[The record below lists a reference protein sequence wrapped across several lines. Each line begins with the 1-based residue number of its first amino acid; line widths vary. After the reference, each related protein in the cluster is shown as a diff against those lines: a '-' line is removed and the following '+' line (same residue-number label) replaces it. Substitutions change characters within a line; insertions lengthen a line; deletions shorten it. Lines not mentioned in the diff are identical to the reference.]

1 MTDTSASETGLP
13 SEAEVFRAMHDLL
26 EGIAQVAE
34 SHGFQRGD
42 DLQVWLATNLLPAQH
57 WPVGSHFRIGHDGF
71 EGSVIGHYT
80 RLDGKRGVVGQQAGT
95 NIVHV
100 YGEKWLQPTEA
111 DGNKPS

>member
-1 MTDTSASETGLP
+1 MSTDPIP

-26 EGIAQVAE
+26 EGIAQIAE
-34 SHGFQRGD
+34 NHGFRRGD
-42 DLQVWLATNLLPAQH
+42 DLQVWMAKNLRPALH
-57 WPVGSHFRIGHDGF
+57 PVGVHFRIDHDGF

-100 YGEKWLQPTEA
+100 YGEKWLKPVEV
-111 DGNKPS
+111 DGTKPS